1 LQKELH
7 VHIKTQSQCH
17 LDRHLLIYN
26 VEDLIIPEVAL
37 TRHLLVF
44 VTLVLKSTEMG
55 ALILPNVQVG
65 IVFEQQMFAKV
76 LKYTISVFLAHL
88 IIVLLDTIVLKV
100 LMAQEREKQCDPYM
114 LHVIQQQRVLAALFA
129 PH

>member
-1 LQKELH
+1 M
-7 VHIKTQSQCH
+7 
-17 LDRHLLIYN
+17 
-26 VEDLIIPEVAL
+26 

-44 VTLVLKSTEMG
+44 VSLVLKSTEMG

-88 IIVLLDTIVLKV
+88 ILVLLDTIVLKV
-100 LMAQEREKQCDPYM
+100 LMAQERAKQCDP
-114 LHVIQQQRVLAALFA
+114 
-129 PH
+129 